1 MLPLNLVEYHLG
13 EKNHLPSGWHI
24 AKLQTAIITLSL
36 AGFLYE
42 PPAEQHG
49 HTESQKALNVVGTCY
64 TAVFMCYVATDIF
77 IKEHIGKQHVPEE
90 LADVIEPGLTLEEYV
105 RQNWIIGGLAF
116 LSAIPYATTAIAYP
130 FDPLGLFVL
139 YLIYIAIA
147 TTLLHVLPV
156 KLTLEH
162 PIYGAPPRWCQS
174 LWRSIT
180 CHPITEEKQR
190 ALDKRNALNG
200 KRQHLAG
207 KVSNAKDHFLAS
219 LVPSLGQID
228 ENKLAAYLTISN
240 QEKLNYLMRFDL
252 PTPQLPEIPTYIARF
267 IGVMIEL
274 GASLGYAANPY
285 LVIKDWVGFWW
296 LAAIIVAPS
305 LYLFGVLMAFF
316 GDLFG
321 LKILTDLGVW
331 GENVVKL
338 PIEFR
343 VYPKL
348 MLSAIVV
355 NLFCMVYA
363 AAAAQEMMERAFSSK
378 VSPEVMEFLNVIA
391 QIGIS
396 ILAWYGPLDFQ
407 KLIIKYIAQYTQSNA
422 SGKIMELTSR
432 LEALESDILRLKE
445 NEFTDCEIS
454 DEKIINRYDA
464 ESEKEKPDSLRGW
477 CCFPW
482 QKQSSSVN
490 QLNRALLK

>member
-1 MLPLNLVEYHLG
+1 MLSLPLVEYHLG
-13 EKNHLPSGWHI
+13 EKKHLPPGLQV
-24 AKLQTAIITLSL
+24 AKLQIAIIALSL

-49 HTESQKALNVVGTCY
+49 HTETQKALNVLDTCY

-77 IKEHIGKQHVPEE
+77 IKEHIRKQHVPDE
-90 LADVIEPGLTLEEYV
+90 LVDIIEPGLTLEEYV
-105 RQNWIIGGLAF
+105 RQNWIIGSFAF

-130 FDPLGLFVL
+130 FKPLGLFIS
-139 YLIYIAIA
+139 YLIYIFIA

-162 PIYGAPPRWCQS
+162 PIYGAPPRWGQLLLNTVTCRQ
-174 LWRSIT
+174 IT
-180 CHPITEEKQR
+180 AEERTIVAK
-190 ALDKRNALNG
+190 KHALNT
-200 KRQHLAG
+200 KRQQLAG
-207 KVSNAKDHFLAS
+207 KVRNAADHFLAS
-219 LVPSLGQID
+219 LVPALGQID
-228 ENKLAAYLTISN
+228 ENKLSEYLSKTA
-240 QEKLNYLMRFDL
+240 QEKYDHLMSFDI
-252 PTPQLPEIPTYIARF
+252 PTPQLPEIPTYLARF
-267 IGVMIEL
+267 IGAMIEL
-274 GASLGYAANPY
+274 GASLGYAANP
-285 LVIKDWVGFWW
+285 LLEMESWVGFWW
-296 LAAIIVAPS
+296 LAALIITPS

-321 LKILTDLGVW
+321 LRILTDLALW
-331 GENVVKL
+331 GENVIKL

-348 MLSAIVV
+348 MLTGIVI

-407 KLIIKYIAQYTQSNA
+407 KLIIKYIAQYTQNNS

-432 LEALESDILRLKE
+432 LEALEGDILRLKE
-445 NEFTDCEIS
+445 EEFADLERN
-454 DEKIINRYDA
+454 DEKTINHCEA
-464 ESEKEKPDSLRGW
+464 GTPKEKTNSLCDW

-482 QKQSSSVN
+482 QKQANHSS
-490 QLNRALLK
+490 QLKTSLLA